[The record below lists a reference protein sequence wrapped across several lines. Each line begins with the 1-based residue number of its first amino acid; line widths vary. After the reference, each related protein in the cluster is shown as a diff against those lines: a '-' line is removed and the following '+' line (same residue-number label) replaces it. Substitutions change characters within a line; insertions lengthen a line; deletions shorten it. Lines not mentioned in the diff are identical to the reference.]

1 VLPFVS
7 NDVIRLKDRLILYF
21 SASCLSSVPDRS
33 TRLHIKPSLHWAWLH
48 HPVYVRQYTG
58 ILASRFIRI
67 AFTTSSFSFQSMS
80 SPRNPLRRHIPHTNV
95 YYQVIY
101 ALYA

>member
-7 NDVIRLKDRLILYF
+7 NEVIRPKDRLILY
-21 SASCLSSVPDRS
+21 SIASCLSPVPDRS
-33 TRLHIKPSLHWAWLH
+33 TRLHIKLCLHWASL
-48 HPVYVRQYTG
+48 YVRQYTG
-58 ILASRFIRI
+58 TLASRFIRN
-67 AFTTSSFSFQSMS
+67 AFTTSSFSSQSMS
-80 SPRNPLRRHIPHTNV
+80 SPRNPCDVIPHINV